1 MRASFARDNRTHS
14 AQYPNTAEKMEK
26 SSKSSNSS
34 SLHPIEASH
43 LHARRERT
51 FLILAAL
58 FLGSLTMLN
67 ILGVSRFMV
76 LFTLVLPEDGTWS
89 IDWWKWGVPNRDI
102 AFALAVGVLPYPITF
117 LCTDLISEFYGR
129 KRANWVVFAG
139 LLLNLWVMFIFW
151 LAGVMPETPK
161 MDPDTGLPKV
171 SIAAKSLETLEEEE
185 QFTLNIED
193 PTTEGPSA
201 AEKRL
206 EEVRTDFKV
215 DIPKDYAFY
224 KMRSLAFA
232 AVFASMIAYL
242 AAQFVDVW
250 LYHFWKRLTKGKH
263 LWLRNNG
270 STLIS
275 QLVDTVAVILI
286 THFLANGL
294 PIEEGLTGNALWQV
308 LFLTFILPGY
318 VFKLIVALLDTIP
331 LYILV
336 GWLKKH
342 LEFEPATAD

>member
-1 MRASFARDNRTHS
+1 MDT
-14 AQYPNTAEKMEK
+14 TEKMEK
-26 SSKSSNSS
+26 SSESSQIP
-34 SLHPIEASH
+34 SLHPIEASP
-43 LHARRERT
+43 LHARRERV

-76 LFTLVLPEDGTWS
+76 LFTLVLPGDGSWS
-89 IDWWKWGVPNRDI
+89 IDWWKWGTHSGDI
-102 AFALAVGVLPYPITF
+102 AFALAVGVLPYPVTF

-139 LLLNLWVMFIFW
+139 LLLNLWVMLILW
-151 LAGVMPETPK
+151 IAGVMPQTPTI
-161 MDPDTGLPKV
+161 DPETGLPQV
-171 SIAAKSLETLEEEE
+171 SIVAKPTETIEAE
-185 QFTLNIED
+185 QQRTLSADD
-193 PTTEGPSA
+193 PPTATTTE

-206 EEVRTDFKV
+206 EQVRKDFTV
-215 DIPKDYAFY
+215 DIPNDYAFY
-224 KMRSLAFA
+224 QVRNLAFA

-242 AAQFVDVW
+242 AAQFCDVW

-275 QLVDTVAVILI
+275 QMVDTVAVILI

-294 PIEEGLTGNALWQV
+294 PIDDGLTGAALWQV
-308 LFLTFILPGY
+308 LLLTFILPGY
-318 VFKLIVALLDTIP
+318 VYKLVVALLDTIP
-331 LYILV
+331 LYLLV
-336 GWLKKH
+336 AWLKGY
-342 LEFEPATAD
+342 LEFDPITVD